1 MKSFP
6 MVVAL
11 TALLVIVIAEAT
23 NRAAARFHREGTFIT
38 LGGIFLWLVVVLI
51 AFIASNEESR

>member
-11 TALLVIVIAEAT
+11 TALLVIVIAE